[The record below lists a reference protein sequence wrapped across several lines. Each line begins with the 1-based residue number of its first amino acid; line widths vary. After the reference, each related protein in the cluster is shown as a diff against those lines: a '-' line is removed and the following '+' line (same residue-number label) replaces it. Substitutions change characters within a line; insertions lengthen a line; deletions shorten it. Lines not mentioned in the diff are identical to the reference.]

1 MENAEEKIERLLGLL
16 QKDKFNSLSYDEQ
29 TEVLNEF
36 IDLSLNNQ
44 NGSNK
49 TSLNVGFA
57 TTDNETVPISI
68 KELINETGREEFVE
82 ILREVVING
91 GFQTIKVSKE
101 QAEDI
106 FNKVLNNEDLEDSE
120 QIFIDGLESFLRVYS
135 ENDINFSTYALLTI
149 MSEFM
154 AQGEIKSEDAKFVR
168 HIEPMENINFIYAF
182 ASILT
187 KSNSISKMFN
197 KRGMNKTFTMLEQ
210 TTSEFMGMIVPYC
223 KKNDIDPARAFLS
236 LCLMLKIMA
245 SALQLDLNSIDD
257 DDIED
262 YLTEMMKSVIFKT
275 DENEKE
281 IKNIL
286 ARNTNNEES
295 SNDKDN
301 PSNENSPNGE
311 IKESKSNID
320 LRKLLMDD

>member
-36 IDLSLNNQ
+36 IDLSLNNP

-49 TSLNVGFA
+49 TSFNIGFA
-57 TTDNETVPISI
+57 TTDNETVPMSI
-68 KELINETGREEFVE
+68 KEFIDETGREEFVE

-286 ARNTNNEES
+286 ARNTNSEES